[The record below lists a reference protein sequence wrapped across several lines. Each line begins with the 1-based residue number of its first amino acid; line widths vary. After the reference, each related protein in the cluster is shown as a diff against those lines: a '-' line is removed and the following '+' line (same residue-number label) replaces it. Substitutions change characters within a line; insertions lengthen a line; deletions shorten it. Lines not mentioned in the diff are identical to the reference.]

1 MLTVLRDRPG
11 GLDRGRVPSG
21 AAALALMVVALAV
34 VVSSGCS
41 SGFCTVMDCVGQ
53 GVAVRL
59 PALEFAASGDG
70 VTVEACVTDRCNET
84 LLSVAAL
91 SAGATVTT
99 PVLTEADGSF
109 GRAHVRVTVT
119 DPVDDRVLFDDRAR
133 VRLTEVR
140 PNGRRCPPVCL
151 RADEVR
157 FDA

>member
-1 MLTVLRDRPG
+1 MLTVFRARSG
-11 GLDRGRVPSG
+11 VLDRGRVPSG
-21 AAALALMVVALAV
+21 PSAFALTVFALAV

-59 PALEFAASGDG
+59 PALELAARGDD
-70 VTVEACVTDRCNET
+70 VTVEACVTDRCDEA

-99 PVLTEADGSF
+99 PVLTEADDAF
-109 GRAHVRVTVT
+109 GGARVRVTVT

-157 FDA
+157 FDG